1 MKKTRLLILLL
12 VFALTFTALVAC
24 KKDNGENTPTP
35 PAVCDEHVDLTEDGI
50 CDFCGQEMP
59 IVCDTH
65 KDTALDGT
73 CDVCNEAYSTVTVAK
88 ALELCGE
95 PGNITEERYYIRATV
110 KTVSNVS
117 YGEMYIED
125 ESGEIYVY
133 GTYDFDGVKT
143 FAQLDNKPQRG
154 DTVVLACILQNY
166 NGTKEVKNARLV
178 GYIHNE
184 ADISEYT
191 EMDIATART
200 KDAGELIIVEG
211 VVARITYANGYK
223 PCGVMLVDESGSIY
237 VYGADVA
244 GNAQIG
250 NKIKVAAVK
259 DYWILDTESYNA
271 NKFGYEGCNQLTDGI
286 LLENDKGNHDFD
298 KTSIEETT
306 VKAIMDTPV
315 TEDITTKIFK
325 VNALI
330 KKVPGSGF
338 INYYIDDL
346 DGQTGSYVYT
356 QCNGGDFEWLDAFD
370 GKICTV
376 YLTAL
381 NAKSNN
387 AGCVWRF
394 LPVAVKNENYTFDLN
409 KTPEFVVEYYA
420 LGQFLSS
427 YAWNPAYNPT
437 FKLVNTVS
445 SELLGFKNAT
455 ISYTSSD
462 NSIVAF
468 NTDENGVTSMKL
480 VGFGEVTVTITAT
493 YGVNTCSKTVKIV
506 SNEAA
511 DIPSITV
518 AEAIA
523 ATKGDEVVVK
533 GIVGPSVVNKTGFYL
548 IDETGVIAV
557 TGAEVIFEG
566 LSIGNEIILK
576 GTRNINIKETTTSAV
591 GQTYLS
597 DVEILAN
604 DYANHDYSTATFVS
618 GMTITDIY
626 NLDPMVDYTTTVF
639 TTTAVVTVEETA
651 YYTNIYLKGED
662 GTTLRLYCSSAS
674 QYNWLKAFAGQSV
687 TVEVAACNWNDK
699 SYYTGCVLAV
709 INADGTKTYNTL
721 NFN

>member
-24 KKDNGENTPTP
+24 KKDNGENTPTS

-184 ADISEYT
+184 ADISDYT

-200 KDAGELIIVEG
+200 KDAGELIIVDG
-211 VVARITYANGYK
+211 VVARITYADGYK
-223 PCGVMLVDESGSIY
+223 PCGVILVDETGSIY

-259 DYWILDTESYNA
+259 DYWILDTEKNSA
-271 NKFGYEGCNQLTDGI
+271 NKFGYKGCNQLSDAI
-286 LLENDKGNHDFD
+286 LIENDKGNHDFD

-306 VKAIMDTPV
+306 VKTIMDTPV

-325 VNALI
+325 VNALV
-330 KKVPGSGF
+330 KKVVGTGF
-338 INYYIDDL
+338 TNYYIDDI
-346 DGQTGSYVYT
+346 DGKTGSYVYT
-356 QCNGGDFEWLDAFD
+356 QCSGGDFAWLDEFD

-381 NAKSNN
+381 NAKSN
-387 AGCVWRF
+387 ASGCVWRF
-394 LPVAVKNENYTFDLN
+394 LPIAVKDEGYTFDVN
-409 KTPEFVVEYYA
+409 NAAEYTVTYHG
-420 LGQFLSS
+420 LTQFLSK
-427 YAWNPAYNPT
+427 YTGDPAII
-437 FKLVNTVS
+437 LDTVIS
-445 SELLGFKNAT
+445 SELLGFNGATLTYSSSNEDVIYFTNEDGIITFHGKNAGT
-455 ISYTSSD
+455 AT
-462 NSIVAF
+462 
-468 NTDENGVTSMKL
+468 
-480 VGFGEVTVTITAT
+480 VTVTAKHNEKTHTGTVEITILENID
-493 YGVNTCSKTVKIV
+493 V
-506 SNEAA
+506 
-511 DIPSITV
+511 DFITV
-518 AEAIA
+518 EEAIA
-523 ATKGDEVVVK
+523 TPKDTDVVVK
-533 GIVGPSVVNKTGFYL
+533 GIVGPSLVNQTGFYL
-548 IDETGVIAV
+548 FGEDGSMIAV
-557 TGAEVIFEG
+557 RVDASAFEG
-566 LSIGNEIILK
+566 LSIGNEVIIS
-576 GTRNINIKETTTSAV
+576 GMRERYIKDDSYESY
-591 GQTYLS
+591 GQ
-597 DVEILAN
+597 DAIVNGVIIAN
-604 DYANHDYSTATFVS
+604 YYGNHEYSTEKF
-618 GMTITDIY
+618 ITGKTLADIK
-626 NLDPMVDYTTTVF
+626 NLDITESHSTEVYVVK
-639 TTTAVVTVEETA
+639 AVVEVIETQYFTNLKITYDGVELT
-651 YYTNIYLKGED
+651 
-662 GTTLRLYCSSAS
+662 LYCKSAS
-674 QYNWLKAFAGQSV
+674 QYNWLKQYAGQEI
-687 TVEVAACNWNDK
+687 TIEVAPCNWNDK
-699 SYYTGCVLAV
+699 KDCYRGCVLAV
-709 INADGTKTYNTL
+709 VHDDGTKTYNTL